1 MLLLADLA
9 AIALGFGL
17 AIPIAG
23 WLRGAF
29 GLEPVAA
36 LAFLQMRGP
45 ELALLAVL
53 ALGIFAFGG
62 LYRRNTWE
70 LDELRRV
77 VGGVALVGLFD
88 ATLQVALVDHNS
100 RLWALAAYP
109 MVAVAVV
116 SLRMAVRALP
126 AMRAALTAHVVLIG
140 RGATS
145 ERLTGELRESRSAPV
160 ELIATLPLA
169 DLAEADAPTLTRLM
183 GEISRRSGAP
193 LERLQL
199 VLAPAA
205 DEIVAAQPL
214 IATLN
219 AAGRSYAM
227 VLPFTGI
234 ARNGLELKRVIG
246 ADMVMA
252 EMRQGAASVLMPA
265 LKRVFDLVMTGLG
278 LAVAAPV
285 LAGIAV
291 LLAFEGGPVLFSQ
304 TRVGRGGR
312 RFSCLKFRTMRPD
325 AQARLAELLATD
337 PDARAEWA
345 KYQKL
350 QDDPRITPVG
360 RFLRRTSLDELPQ
373 LLNVLKG
380 EMSLVGPRP
389 IIAPE
394 IEGYPGDRAYY
405 DDPDFVY
412 YKSCTPGLTGLWQ
425 VCGRN
430 GTTHR
435 ERVRLDRWYAR
446 NWSIWLDLLIVLQD
460 LQGAVLGRG
469 GSA

>member
-1 MLLLADLA
+1 
-9 AIALGFGL
+9 
-17 AIPIAG
+17 
-23 WLRGAF
+23 
-29 GLEPVAA
+29 
-36 LAFLQMRGP
+36 MRR
-45 ELALLAVL
+45 
-53 ALGIFAFGG
+53 I
-62 LYRRNTWE
+62 
-70 LDELRRV
+70 
-77 VGGVALVGLFD
+77 VGGVALIGMFD
-88 ATLQVALVDHNS
+88 ATLQFALADHNS
-100 RLWALAAYP
+100 RLWALVAYP
-109 MVAVAVV
+109 MVALAAV
-116 SLRMAVRALP
+116 SLRMAVRSLP
-126 AMRAALTAHVVLIG
+126 AMRAAMTSHVVLIG

-145 ERLTGELRESRSAPV
+145 DRLTNELRESRSAPV
-160 ELIATLPLA
+160 DLVATLPLS
-169 DLAEADAPTLTRLM
+169 DLARADAPTLSGLM
-183 GEISRRSGAP
+183 REIGQRSGVPA
-193 LERLQL
+193 ERLQL
-199 VLAPAA
+199 VLAPTM
-205 DEIVAAQPL
+205 DEIAASQPL

-219 AAGRSYAM
+219 AAGRAYAV

-234 ARNGLELKRVIG
+234 ARNGLHLKRVIG

-252 EMRQGAASVLMPA
+252 EMHRDPVSVLMPA
-265 LKRVFDLVMTGLG
+265 LKRLFDLVATAAG

-285 LAGIAV
+285 LVVTAV
-291 LLAFEGGPVLFSQ
+291 LLAFEDGPIFFTQ

-312 RFSCLKFRTMRPD
+312 RFRCLKFRTMRPD

-337 PDARAEWA
+337 ADARAEWD

-350 QDDPRITPVG
+350 TNDPRITPVG
-360 RFLRRTSLDELPQ
+360 RFLRKTSLDELPQ

-405 DDPDFVY
+405 DDPDFAY

-446 NWSIWLDLLIVLQD
+446 NWSIWLDLMIVFRTFRVL
-460 LQGAVLGRG
+460 LGGKGA
-469 GSA
+469 